1 MLKMTGFQR
10 LARFLLIYFVRQG
23 LCINLALQ
31 EAINIGK
38 LQMSKTDSIIA
49 LIEAGIR
56 AEGLRQKAIA
66 NNVAN
71 LETPGYRRID
81 VKFEELLA
89 KSIDSSGSVDLSELE
104 PQVYQ
109 PKQTLVK
116 SNGNDVSL
124 EGEVGAMIKNS
135 LRYQTY
141 IRLLNKR
148 YRQIELAMNVGAR

>member
-1 MLKMTGFQR
+1 MLKMTGFKR

-31 EAINIGK
+31 EAINIWK

-89 KSIDSSGSVDLSELE
+89 KSLDSSGSVDLSELE
-104 PQVYQ
+104 PQIYQ
-109 PKQTLVK
+109 PEQTLVK

-135 LRYQTY
+135 LRYKTY

>member
-1 MLKMTGFQR
+1 MLKMTGFKC

-49 LIEAGIR
+49 LIHAGVR

-81 VKFEELLA
+81 IKFEELLA
-89 KSIDSSGSVDLSELE
+89 KSLDSSGSVDLSELE
-104 PQVYQ
+104 PQIYQ

-135 LRYQTY
+135 LRYKTY
-141 IRLLNKR
+141 IQLLKKR
-148 YRQIELAMNVGAR
+148 YQQIESAMNVGR